1 MTQMLGIISGVF
13 FAALFLMCYF
23 RDKLGHTLINTLFVA
38 IDAVLLFC
46 WTYAGYEVGWL
57 DGGYM
62 TLANISPY
70 ICTVIAFCPFLS
82 EKVRSFAYS
91 AIAFLGFGMFL
102 AMFISPEHEYIFN
115 FRHEVNFVYVTEAAC
130 HLVMSL
136 YGFYLILSNRVKLT
150 LRNFAKSVIFMYS
163 TVLFAVFLNWVFHK
177 SHFGMGVY
185 GNYSIYFLDIFNS
198 FGATLAAYLF
208 GILAVLCL
216 GFAVGMGLDRISAHS
231 AHECTVSEE
240 TAIEEK
246 NK

>member
-1 MTQMLGIISGVF
+1 MDMIQMLGIMSCVF

-23 RDKLGHTLINTLFVA
+23 RNRLGHPLINTLFVA
-38 IDAVLLFC
+38 IDAVFLFC

-57 DGGYM
+57 NGGYM

-70 ICTVIAFCPFLS
+70 ICTVIAFSFFLN
-82 EKVRSFAYS
+82 EKLRSFAYS

-115 FRHEVNFVYVTEAAC
+115 FRHEVTFVYVTEAAC

-136 YGFYLILSNRVKLT
+136 YGFYLILSGRVLLT
-150 LRNFAKSVIFMYS
+150 LRNFSKSVIFMYS

-177 SHFGMGVY
+177 SHFGMNVY
-185 GNYSIYFLDIFNS
+185 GGYSIYFLDIFDS
-198 FGATLAAYLF
+198 FGATFAAYLL

-216 GFAVGMGLDRISAHS
+216 GFAVGMGLDRFTSHS
-231 AHECTVSEE
+231 VRTPDGDS
-240 TAIEEK
+240 
-246 NK
+246 